1 MRVDIPGTRNI
12 LEQEKIKII
21 FMKKKNNNNEIIFV
35 KINNKVE

>member
-12 LEQEKIKII
+12 PEQEKIKII
-21 FMKKKNNNNEIIFV
+21 FMKKKNNNKKIIFV